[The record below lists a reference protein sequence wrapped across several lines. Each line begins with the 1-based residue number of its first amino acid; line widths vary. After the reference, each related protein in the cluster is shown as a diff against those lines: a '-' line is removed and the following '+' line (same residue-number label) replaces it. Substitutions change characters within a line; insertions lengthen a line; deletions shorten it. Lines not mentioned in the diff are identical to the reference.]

1 MKINESSDYVK
12 ARALLLAEYFSQ
24 RGWLVTA
31 GKNNCILIYV
41 QNEEIYN
48 FTADQLMETIC
59 ESDWHIAGT
68 GLKTS
73 PVTYMFYHRGEFY
86 KKFEVL
92 SSSEY
97 DIYDND

>member
-1 MKINESSDYVK
+1 MEINESSDYVK
-12 ARALLLAEYFSQ
+12 ARALLLAKYFSQ

-41 QNEEIYN
+41 QNEDIYN
-48 FTADQLMETIC
+48 FTEDQLMEVIC

-73 PVTYMFYHRGEFY
+73 PVTYMFYLRGEFF

-92 SSSEY
+92 CSSEY
-97 DIYDND
+97 DIYDKD